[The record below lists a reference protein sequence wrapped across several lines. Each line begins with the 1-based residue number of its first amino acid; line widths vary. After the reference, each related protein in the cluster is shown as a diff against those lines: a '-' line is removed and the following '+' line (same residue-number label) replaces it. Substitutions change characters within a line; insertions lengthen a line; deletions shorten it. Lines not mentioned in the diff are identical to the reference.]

1 MHNCVSV
8 VILCRCSV
16 CVQDEKDKESG
27 WKAAQYKNGDSV
39 VSLRRDKKMR
49 NKSKKKK
56 SSTCRQNNSKP
67 TTNVYVGN
75 STNIK
80 ILLGTRHTAHDYLT
94 TTLVPKIHRPK
105 KEKEKWYVSRQCLC
119 LYLFFHV
126 FLVNI
131 KRSLATT
138 HHPQV
143 ACFLA
148 SSLHSRVPQ
157 FTVRCNASRSK
168 DCFPNRG
175 SSKFNYPFL
184 NNAR

>member
-1 MHNCVSV
+1 MLLDKNKLAIHNCVSV

-16 CVQDEKDKESG
+16 CVQDEKDKECG

-105 KEKEKWYVSRQCLC
+105 KEKEK
-119 LYLFFHV
+119 
-126 FLVNI
+126 
-131 KRSLATT
+131 
-138 HHPQV
+138 
-143 ACFLA
+143 
-148 SSLHSRVPQ
+148 
-157 FTVRCNASRSK
+157 
-168 DCFPNRG
+168 
-175 SSKFNYPFL
+175 
-184 NNAR
+184 